1 MRKMIRVGGFL
12 KRLGWVIANGDSAKG
27 TSFGM
32 GGCLWFGQWDLILL
46 VVCILHKVVYLL
58 M

>member
-1 MRKMIRVGGFL
+1 MGDCD
-12 KRLGWVIANGDSAKG
+12 GDSAKG
-27 TSFGM
+27 TSFVM
-32 GGCLWFGQWDLILL
+32 GGCLWFSQWDLILL